1 LRKIIIENVVSLGEH
16 WEIYSESMRKISLF
30 IASSL
35 DGYIARESGEIDWLF
50 TDQDYGYTEFI
61 SEVDT
66 LIMGNKTYQQVLGFG
81 EYPYSDKEVFVLSK
95 QFHTETENNA
105 KFVDGDWHDFINNLR
120 HSSGGTIWLVGG
132 GQTIHYFLKY
142 GFIDE
147 LILSIHPIIL
157 GSGIPLIVN
166 DPNLETVLDLKDV
179 KNYNS
184 GLVQVSYDLKKKVN

>member
-1 LRKIIIENVVSLGEH
+1 MRKIIIKNVVFLGKH
-16 WEIYSESMRKISLF
+16 GGIYSESMRKISLF

-35 DGYIARESGEIDWLF
+35 DGYIARNSGEIDWLF

-66 LIMGNKTYQQVLGFG
+66 LIMGHKTYQQILGFG

-95 QFHTETENNA
+95 TLQGETENKA
-105 KFVDGDWHDFINNLR
+105 KFIGSDWQEFINELR
-120 HSSGGTIWLVGG
+120 QSSGGAIWLVGG
-132 GQTIHYFLKY
+132 GQTIHYFLKH
-142 GFIDE
+142 GFINE
-147 LILSIHPIIL
+147 LILSVHPIIL

-166 DPNLETVLDLKDV
+166 DPSIETGLDLKEV

-184 GLVQVSYDLKKKVN
+184 GLVQLAYDLKKKVN

>member
-1 LRKIIIENVVSLGEH
+1 
-16 WEIYSESMRKISLF
+16 MRKISLF

-35 DGYIARESGEIDWLF
+35 DGYIARKTGEIDWLF

-61 SEVDT
+61 AEVDT
-66 LIMGNKTYQQVLGFG
+66 LVMGNKTFQQVLGFD
-81 EYPYSDKEVFVLSK
+81 EYPYSDKEVLVFSRTS
-95 QFHTETENNA
+95 QGATENKA
-105 KFVDGDWHDFINNLR
+105 KFVGGDWQNFINDLR
-120 HSSGGTIWLVGG
+120 KSSGSVIWLVGG
-132 GQTIHYFLKY
+132 AQTIYYFLKH

-166 DPNLETVLDLKDV
+166 DPSLETVLDLKGV

-184 GLVQVSYDLKKKVN
+184 GLVQLSYDLRNKGN